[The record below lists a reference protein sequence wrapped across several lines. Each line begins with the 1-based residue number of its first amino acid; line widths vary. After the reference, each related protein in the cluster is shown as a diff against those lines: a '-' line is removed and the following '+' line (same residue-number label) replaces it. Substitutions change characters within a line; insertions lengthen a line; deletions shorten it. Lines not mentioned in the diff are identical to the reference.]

1 MCGITAEI
9 MNENTATVVQQNRLR
24 WNGHVFGKDDE
35 DWLNKVN
42 FETDQGVKQRGRPR
56 KICKEV
62 VDKDMLDLELKPSDG
77 MNCS

>member
-9 MNENTATVVQQNRLR
+9 MNENTATVVQQNRLK

-42 FETDQGVKQRGRPR
+42 FETDQGSNKEEDLGKFVRRLWIR
-56 KICKEV
+56 KC
-62 VDKDMLDLELKPSDG
+62 
-77 MNCS
+77 